1 MSSTSD
7 CGNIQDCSA
16 TDHVAE
22 PDLSML
28 SQNDIGQLSEIF
40 HLLGDQSRL
49 RILLY
54 CIRGSVSVGDIAES
68 LQLSQSLVSHHLRLL
83 RSARL
88 VRGERKGKYIFY
100 SIMDHHVSHVLQDM
114 VFHIAEE

>member
-28 SQNDIGQLSEIF
+28 S
-40 HLLGDQSRL
+40 H
-49 RILLY
+49 
-54 CIRGSVSVGDIAES
+54 
-68 LQLSQSLVSHHLRLL
+68 QLSQSLVSHHLRLL

>member
-1 MSSTSD
+1 
-7 CGNIQDCSA
+7 
-16 TDHVAE
+16 
-22 PDLSML
+22 
-28 SQNDIGQLSEIF
+28 
-40 HLLGDQSRL
+40 
-49 RILLY
+49 Y
-54 CIRGSVSVGDIAES
+54 CMRGSVSVGDIAES

>member
-1 MSSTSD
+1 MSNTSD
-7 CGNIQDCSA
+7 CGNVRNCSA
-16 TDHVAE
+16 TDYGTE

-28 SQNDIGQLSEIF
+28 SQNEIGLLSEIF

-54 CIRGSVSVGDIAES
+54 CMRGSVSVGDIAES

-83 RSARL
+83 RGARL
-88 VRGERKGKYIFY
+88 VRGERKDKYIFY
-100 SIMDHHVSHVLQDM
+100 SIMDQHVSHVLQDM
-114 VFHIAEE
+114 AFHIAE

>member
-40 HLLGDQSRL
+40 HLLGTSQD
-49 RILLY
+49 Y
-54 CIRGSVSVGDIAES
+54 ES
-68 LQLSQSLVSHHLRLL
+68 CFTVCVVRSL
-83 RSARL
+83 
-88 VRGERKGKYIFY
+88 
-100 SIMDHHVSHVLQDM
+100 
-114 VFHIAEE
+114 